1 MCSWRRPTHR
11 TSHAVMLAAVFGLN
25 EGYAINDDAW
35 RGMNAS
41 MMSRRHAKKI
51 SRRQQRKK
59 WGFPFIC
66 YKTRFQMRWSVE
78 CEECSVKC
86 GAWRVQCEVWSVECE
101 ESNEKWEVWSV
112 DCEVWSVE
120 CEVWIGESAVW
131 SEKCEVLIAKGAV
144 WSVKT
149 VKCEVRRGA
158 SNVTCATRHQFR
170 RVHARTGLAGARRM
184 QVL

>member
-1 MCSWRRPTHR
+1 MHQRLALMTSILWIFYCLRLLACRRTNMSYAQPCWRAEAP
-11 TSHAVMLAAVFGLN
+11 
-25 EGYAINDDAW
+25 
-35 RGMNAS
+35 
-41 MMSRRHAKKI
+41 RRAQI
-51 SRRQQRKK
+51 
-59 WGFPFIC
+59 
-66 YKTRFQMRWSVE
+66 RWSVE
-78 CEECSVKC
+78 CEGCSVKC

-131 SEKCEVLIAKGAV
+131 SEKCEVLTAKGAV

-149 VKCEVRRGA
+149 VKCQVWSGA
-158 SNVTCATRHQFR
+158 SHVTCEAGHNFR